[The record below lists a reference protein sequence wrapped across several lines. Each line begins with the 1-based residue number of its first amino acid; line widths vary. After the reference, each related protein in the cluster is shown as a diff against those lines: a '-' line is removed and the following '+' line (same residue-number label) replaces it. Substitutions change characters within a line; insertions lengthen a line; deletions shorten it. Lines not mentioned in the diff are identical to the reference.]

1 MLQGRSKE
9 EELSTLF
16 VSAAVAAVAVCSAC
30 MVGSGSFASGDPS
43 SFIHVCCATFKEVE
57 MACILVHNCARERKQ
72 M

>member
-16 VSAAVAAVAVCSAC
+16 VGAAVAAVAVCSAC
-30 MVGSGSFASGDPS
+30 KVGSGSLASGGDRHH
-43 SFIHVCCATFKEVE
+43 SFMCVAHTQVE
-57 MACILVHNCARERKQ
+57 MACILVHYCARERKQ